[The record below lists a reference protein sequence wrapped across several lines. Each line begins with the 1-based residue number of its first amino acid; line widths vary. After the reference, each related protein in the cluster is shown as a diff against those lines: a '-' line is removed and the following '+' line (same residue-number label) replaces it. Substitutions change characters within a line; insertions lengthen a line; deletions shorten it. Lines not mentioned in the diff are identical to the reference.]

1 MIPWRSHATDDC
13 TSVEVILEYWLP
25 FKHGNATFFSSD
37 ACDRWHTIC
46 FTHYWQQHTKVE
58 KDKDHLQL
66 VSVWQVLVH
75 SQGPVWTAE
84 QSSCWSCPAASSPL
98 KTQMLKVNGVQHSA
112 MFCSDA
118 NTPSKVKKEESLP
131 FLTPLKMKAQTKQ
144 PKLSIYLIIIICLLS
159 SLFVYFNS
167 FSKCFLWTIIK
178 LSIS

>member
-1 MIPWRSHATDDC
+1 MPHSSQVMHATDDINLY
-13 TSVEVILEYWLP
+13 TDRMFYTLL
-25 FKHGNATFFSSD
+25 ATAHQS
-37 ACDRWHTIC
+37 R
-46 FTHYWQQHTKVE
+46 E
-58 KDKDHLQL
+58 R
-66 VSVWQVLVH
+66 
-75 SQGPVWTAE
+75 QGPLAACVCLTGSCAQSGTSLDSWTIQLLILSRRLLSTE
-84 QSSCWSCPAASSPL
+84 N
-98 KTQMLKVNGVQHSA
+98 TQMLKVNGVQHSA

-159 SLFVYFNS
+159 SLFVHFNS